1 MQTSLQIHIRG
12 KNVTINAGAGNDYI
26 SNSKGNNVTFIYN
39 DGDGFDTISG
49 FNDAS
54 TLSIGN
60 GTGTYSTVANGS
72 DIVVTVGDGSITL
85 VGSANLSTVK
95 IAGREQFYWTLN
107 GTTATYGSLVVN
119 GVKSTSGLS
128 ISGKVVTVSKSS
140 LGTGNVTVSD
150 GYTLKPGNDVSA
162 PATTAANWT
171 LNGTTATYKSDSA
184 TAGYTLANN
193 TISYSAAKAASTLAT
208 VSGKVVTVSKAS
220 LGTDDVTISVAGKY
234 ITLKSGAGNDK
245 LVSTGS
251 HISISASG
259 GHNYVSLGAN
269 SSDQTV
275 RTGAGN
281 DSIVNSGENVT
292 INGGAG
298 NDYIWN
304 EAGVNVVFQYN
315 TGDGNDKIF
324 NYGNEDIIRLAS
336 GTSIKKSAIVG
347 SYYVFTI
354 GNGKISVVGG
364 ASKRIH
370 VVDANGNDKWYSDS
384 SSDPVTVSGKKV
396 TLTEDFSDYS
406 FNVNSYDGI
415 TKTVAAKIATI
426 DASAVNHTLE
436 ITGNKLANH
445 ITGTAEDDY
454 IDGGAAADKLFGGDG
469 NDKIFNY
476 GNEDIIRLASGTSI
490 KSAKASGK
498 NYVFTIGSGKVSVVG
513 GASKYIHVVDGSGNR
528 LAYRTA
534 D

>member
-1 MQTSLQIHIRG
+1 MPTPLQIHIRG

-26 SNSKGNNVTFIYN
+26 YNSKGNNVTFIYN

-171 LNGTTATYKSDSA
+171 LSGSTATYKSDSA

-251 HISISASG
+251 HVSISASG

-292 INGGAG
+292 LNGGTG
-298 NDYIWN
+298 NDTLYGSSG
-304 EAGVNVVFQYN
+304 ADVFIYKS
-315 TGDGNDKIF
+315 GDGNDKIF

-336 GTSIKKSAIVG
+336 GTSIKKAAIAG
-347 SYYVFTI
+347 GDYVFTI
-354 GNGKISVVGG
+354 GSGKISVVGG
-364 ASKRIH
+364 ANKRIH
-370 VVDANGNDKWYSDS
+370 VVNANGNDKWYSDS
-384 SSDPVTVSGKKV
+384 SSDPVKLSSNGKKV
-396 TLTEDFSDYS
+396 MLTEDFSDYS

-454 IDGGAAADKLFGGDG
+454 IDGG
-469 NDKIFNY
+469 
-476 GNEDIIRLASGTSI
+476 
-490 KSAKASGK
+490 
-498 NYVFTIGSGKVSVVG
+498 VG
-513 GASKYIHVVDGSGNR
+513 G
-528 LAYRTA
+528 
-534 D
+534 